1 MTKEEFKKLQQQQQE
16 SGQTLKSFL
25 QEFGVGYS
33 TWSYWRKKYEGKEP
47 VHELAPISISN
58 SHPPITFSC
67 ADDSVPT
74 GATLLFPNGLR
85 AHFGKGSEG
94 VLMELL
100 HESLSPYVQ
109 S

>member
-1 MTKEEFKKLQQQQQE
+1 MTEEEFKKLQQQQLE
-16 SGQTLKSFL
+16 SGKTLKTFL
-25 QEFGVGYS
+25 QEMGVGYS
-33 TWSYWRKKYEGKEP
+33 TWSYWRRKYDGKEP

-58 SHPPITFSC
+58 SRHPTTFSYT
-67 ADDSVPT
+67 DESVPT

-100 HESLSPYVQ
+100 HESLSLYVQ